1 MKYFYLFVCV
11 LFAQF
16 VCSCGNSNQSS
27 GSNYI
32 DASTLPVLDE
42 LNIHLGVPVEDVKS
56 DLDRFEVPGKDL
68 SVYYIPS
75 FEYFQVGNITFTADN
90 GYIDAINIWDESY
103 STNTGLSVG
112 SSLSDVMAQS
122 SKNTLTI
129 FEWADYNYIKKRY
142 EEVFFFYDLDNGVAF
157 AFLADQLTQKQREA
171 LLETNPKE
179 SCESPEPNLEC
190 LSASMFESISS
201 SLRVSWIYIQDF
213 DNQPTYLEDETE
225 ESSDIDTEPV
235 VDNPIKEVTR
245 EVTLEGTV
253 TMWVYNNSDSA
264 ERVYNYVETDWMNTY
279 LAYILELDKSIDV
292 TPYLM
297 KSDLDFLYNH
307 THNCFMIEP
316 TFDNSKRFAQQYANK
331 RVRITGM
338 MYVPAAGWRNVTEVV
353 LGISEIDVLE

>member
-1 MKYFYLFVCV
+1 MKHFSLFLV
-11 LFAQF
+11 LLFTL
-16 VCSCGNSNQSS
+16 VVYSCGNSNQSS

-56 DLDRFEVPGKDL
+56 DLERFEVPGKDL

-122 SKNTLTI
+122 SNNTLAI

-142 EEVFFFYDLDNGVAF
+142 EEVFCLYDLDNGVVF
-157 AFLADQLTQKQREA
+157 AFLADQLTNKQREA

-201 SLRVSWIYIQDF
+201 SLRVSWICIQDF

-225 ESSDIDTEPV
+225 ESSVIDTESL
-235 VDNPIKEVTR
+235 VDNPKNK
-245 EVTLEGTV
+245 VTLEGTV

-297 KSDLDFLYNH
+297 KSDLDFLNNH

-338 MYVPAAGWRNVTEVV
+338 MYVPAAGWRNVTEVL
-353 LGISEIDVLE
+353 LGVDKIEVIK